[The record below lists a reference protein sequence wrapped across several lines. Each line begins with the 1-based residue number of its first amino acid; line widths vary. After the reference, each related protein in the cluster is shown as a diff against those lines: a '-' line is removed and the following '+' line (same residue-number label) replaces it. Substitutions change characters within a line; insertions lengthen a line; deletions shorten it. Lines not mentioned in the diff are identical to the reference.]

1 MKSEYAAQYR
11 DLYENHW
18 WWRARESY
26 ILGILRRERAQKKH
40 GAVLD
45 IGCGDGLF
53 FDHLAE
59 FGEVEGVEADAAI
72 VSDDGPHRDRI
83 HVCQFDETFQP
94 GKKYSLIVML
104 DLLEHLPDP
113 LGGLKHALE
122 LLEEDGTIVIT
133 VPAFRA
139 LWTTHDDWNHNFTR
153 YTKRTFLSSARD
165 AEMQIDSMRY
175 FFHWTCPIKL
185 AIRVKEAL
193 FGSSPKPAQ
202 VPPAVVNFAMFALSR
217 IEQATI
223 SKLPMPFGSS
233 LVAVGRKQS
242 SLSEI
247 HSIKQEES

>member
-139 LWTTHDDWNHNFTR
+139 LWTTHDDWNHHFTR

-165 AEMQIDSMRY
+165 AEMQIESLRSTRARRDGNAAGAALAKARAAAEAGDNVMPAIMEAVKAY
-175 FFHWTCPIKL
+175 ATVGEITDAMVEIYGHYEEPI
-185 AIRVKEAL
+185 R
-193 FGSSPKPAQ
+193 F
-202 VPPAVVNFAMFALSR
+202 
-217 IEQATI
+217 
-223 SKLPMPFGSS
+223 
-233 LVAVGRKQS
+233 
-242 SLSEI
+242 
-247 HSIKQEES
+247 